1 MKKFLVIFSVL
12 VVLAAATLFS
22 ITSLNPVKR
31 NGIAQGPPN
40 FASPPQSAVAARQSP
55 VKSQP
60 TLSPGPSPSANQTR
74 DTALAVPSPSVTT
87 NASLPPL
94 MAEKSGSPSSKLGTE
109 SSPPLVASANT
120 PSPGNGANVAI
131 KPAAEQAAAY
141 NNAEAANFE
150 PTTLTVVRTFV
161 LTMPDGTP
169 VEESVSIPV
178 LYRKGSIALKPDQ
191 LDELGAIKSELQ
203 RILEANEEL
212 RVAADLLIAKQRK
225 VMAGS
230 VPVEVLST
238 RSASVLPEGLTAP
251 GAKYVNVP
259 QGQVEIAPAPPGHEN

>member
-1 MKKFLVIFSVL
+1 MKKFLVVFLVL
-12 VVLAAATLFS
+12 VVLAAATLLS

-31 NGIAQGPPN
+31 KGVAQLPPN
-40 FASPPQSAVAARQSP
+40 FAPPPQSAVAARQSP

-60 TLSPGPSPSANQTR
+60 SLSPGPSPSANQTR
-74 DTALAVPSPSVTT
+74 NTALAVPSPSVTT
-87 NASLPPL
+87 KASPPL
-94 MAEKSGSPSSKLGTE
+94 IMPDKSGLPASRLATE
-109 SSPPLVASANT
+109 SSPPLVAVANT
-120 PSPGNGANVAI
+120 PPLANGTNVAI
-131 KPAAEQAAAY
+131 KPAAQQAAAY

-161 LTMPDGTP
+161 LTMPNGTT

-178 LYRKGSIALKPDQ
+178 LSRKGSIALKPDQ
-191 LDELGAIKSELQ
+191 LDELGAIKSEVQ

-238 RSASVLPEGLTAP
+238 RSASVLPGGLTAP

-259 QGQVEIAPAPPGHEN
+259 QGQVEIAPAPKQQP